1 MLYSIDSQRY
11 VTNIP
16 HKADYKRWRKNI
28 SDEDYNK
35 VVDVLLTEH
44 FGAGEIKVSSFLP
57 GHDWSG
63 TPYEAIWY
71 ACNQNDFQA
80 ALFFGLIVFKTL
92 MDMPWEDGVW
102 SFGKAANYTERFE
115 NIRGMLYFKLDNPP
129 PKP

>member
-11 VTNIP
+11 ITRIP
-16 HKADYKRWRKNI
+16 HRADYDRWRRNI
-28 SDEDYNK
+28 SDADYNAI
-35 VVDVLLTEH
+35 VDKLFTEH
-44 FGAGEIKVSSFLP
+44 FQAGEIAVSSFIP

-63 TPYEAIWY
+63 TPYEAIWH
-71 ACNQNDFQA
+71 ACNKNDIQA

-92 MDMPWEDGVW
+92 MDMDWDDGVW

-129 PKP
+129 PRP